1 MSQITRCPFCGTR
14 FRVVADQLRISDG
27 WVRCGQCHEIFD
39 ASAQLVPASARVL
52 WPDAVPAADAQQRP
66 AGAGFLDSES
76 PATTAAAAQYPSS
89 EDEPSSSLQ
98 ASICALPAFLTH
110 APASPAAL
118 PDTGPPEGASP
129 AASPQEVQEPQEQE
143 LEGYELPFAELRDSG
158 WPQED
163 EDAQIGDA
171 ALEEHGTPPVPA
183 HGQEHADA
191 EPFGNAA
198 DAQAAHKPVALMPP
212 EEVGLVDA
220 SVCEMLVQANEVPP
234 DHALGDE
241 ALPEDAELDVQE
253 PGFVRAARRRAFWRR
268 PWVRAGL
275 AALSVLLLAALALQ
289 VAVQERDAIAAAA
302 PAARPWLQQ
311 VCAPLRCS
319 VAPLRRIADVVIDS
333 SSFQK
338 GRGDSYQ
345 LTFSLQNRAP
355 HALAMPALE
364 LTLTDAQDQP
374 AVRRVLL
381 PQDIGAPAELP
392 PRGGWGAAL
401 TVVVTTGGARVAGY
415 RLLAFYP

>member
-39 ASAQLVPASARVL
+39 ASAQLVPARAQAL
-52 WPDAVPAADAQQRP
+52 WPDAVPAADSPQRP
-66 AGAGFLDSES
+66 AGAGLLDSEP
-76 PATTAAAAQYPSS
+76 PAASTAAAQRPSS
-89 EDEPSSSLQ
+89 DDASILQAGASSL
-98 ASICALPAFLTH
+98 PTFLTH
-110 APASPAAL
+110 AQPTAPKSDRLIGPAA
-118 PDTGPPEGASP
+118 P
-129 AASPQEVQEPQEQE
+129 PQESQEQE

-158 WPQED
+158 WPEED
-163 EDAQIGDA
+163 ENAQAGA
-171 ALEEHGTPPVPA
+171 SALE
-183 HGQEHADA
+183 GQEHAGA
-191 EPFGNAA
+191 EPLGHAA
-198 DAQAAHKPVALMPP
+198 DAETTHEPAALTPP
-212 EEVGLVDA
+212 ADA
-220 SVCEMLVQANEVPP
+220 GFAYASASEMLAQANEVPP
-234 DHALGDE
+234 GHAGGDE
-241 ALPEDAELDVQE
+241 APLEDAEPDVQE

-302 PAARPWLQQ
+302 PATRPWLQQ
-311 VCAPLRCS
+311 VCAPLGCS

-345 LTFSLQNRAP
+345 LTFSLQNRAAY
-355 HALAMPALE
+355 ALAMPALE

-374 AVRRVLL
+374 VVRRVLL
-381 PQDIGAPAELP
+381 PKDIGAPAELP
-392 PRGGWGAAL
+392 PRGGWGAVL

>member
-1 MSQITRCPFCGTR
+1 MSQITRCPSCGTR

-27 WVRCGQCHEIFD
+27 WVRCGQCQEIFD

-66 AGAGFLDSES
+66 AGAGLLDSES
-76 PATTAAAAQYPSS
+76 PATTAAAAQYPFS
-89 EDEPSSSLQ
+89 EDDASSSLQ
-98 ASICALPAFLTH
+98 AGTCALPAFLTH

-129 AASPQEVQEPQEQE
+129 AVPPQETQKQE

-158 WPQED
+158 WPEED
-163 EDAQIGDA
+163 EDAQMGDA

-183 HGQEHADA
+183 HGQAHEDA
-191 EPFGNAA
+191 EPFEHAV
-198 DAQAAHKPVALMPP
+198 DAQAAHAPAALVPS
-212 EEVGLVDA
+212 EDVGFTDA
-220 SVCEMLVQANEVPP
+220 SASEMLMQANVVPP
-234 DHALGDE
+234 DHAPLDE
-241 ALPEDAELDVQE
+241 LAPEEASPDAPE

-302 PAARPWLQQ
+302 PTVRPWLQQ
-311 VCAPLRCS
+311 VCAPLGCS

-381 PQDIGAPAELP
+381 PKDIGAPAELP

>member
-14 FRVVADQLRISDG
+14 FRVVTDQLRISAG

-39 ASAQLVPASARVL
+39 ASAQLVPASAQTL
-52 WPDAVPAADAQQRP
+52 WPDAVPAADSQQPP
-66 AGAGFLDSES
+66 AGAGLLDSAS
-76 PATTAAAAQYPSS
+76 PAATIAAAQRSS
-89 EDEPSSSLQ
+89 SDDASSLQ
-98 ASICALPAFLTH
+98 AGASILPAFLAH
-110 APASPAAL
+110 AYAPPAAL
-118 PDTGPPEGASP
+118 LDRGPPEGASP
-129 AASPQEVQEPQEQE
+129 AAPPPEQE

-163 EDAQIGDA
+163 EEAQTGDA
-171 ALEEHGTPPVPA
+171 AVDEHGTPPVPA
-183 HGQEHADA
+183 HGQEQHEGASA
-191 EPFGNAA
+191 MGYMA
-198 DAQAAHKPVALMPP
+198 DAQTAHEPAALAPP
-212 EEVGLVDA
+212 EDAGFTTDA
-220 SVCEMLVQANEVPP
+220 SASEMLMQANEVPTGYAW
-234 DHALGDE
+234 DDE
-241 ALPEDAELDVQE
+241 APLEDAEPDVQE

-302 PAARPWLQQ
+302 PATRPWLQQ
-311 VCAPLRCS
+311 VCAPLGCS

-338 GRGDSYQ
+338 GRGDSYH
-345 LTFSLQNRAP
+345 LTFSLQNRAA

-374 AVRRVLL
+374 TVRRVLL
-381 PQDIGAPAELP
+381 PKDIGAPAELP